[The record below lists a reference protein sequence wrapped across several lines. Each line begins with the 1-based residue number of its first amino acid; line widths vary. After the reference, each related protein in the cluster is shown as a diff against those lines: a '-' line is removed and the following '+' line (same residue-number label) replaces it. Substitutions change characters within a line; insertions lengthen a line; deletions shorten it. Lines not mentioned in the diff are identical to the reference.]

1 MISCG
6 EPSGDLYAGALA
18 SEILKLEPDAVI
30 TGFGSDRLRAAG
42 ASLVGDFKGL
52 SVTGLTEAVR
62 VIPRSWQ
69 NYRALVRAAED
80 ARPDVFVPIDFP
92 DFNFFP
98 ARALHKRGVPVV
110 YYISPQLWAWR
121 RGRLKTMKRVADR
134 VLVIFPFEAPFY
146 EAEGVPVTFV
156 GHPLLEL
163 TPAPEAREPFLR
175 GHGLDPARPVVA
187 LLPGSRRN
195 ELRALLPDLVRTAGV
210 IARRVPAAQF
220 LIARAPHL
228 DDELL
233 APLADWPDGA
243 SRPVVV
249 EGQTDA
255 VLASADV
262 AVLASGTV
270 TVQAALARVPD
281 GDRLSR
287 RPAHLQAR
295 QAAAARRHLRH
306 GQSRRRIARRPRAD
320 SGRLHAGGGGR
331 RSAEGAAGSGACRE
345 GESGSRRRPRPAWH
359 GWCDAPGSGSGHRA
373 RQGHRR
379 QKAKGRRQVYA
390 SLSRVRSFRVLL
402 GRASRDRHR
411 ADRVP

>member
-18 SEILKLEPDAVI
+18 SEILKLEPDAVL

-52 SVTGLTEAVR
+52 SVTGITEAIR
-62 VIPRSWQ
+62 VIPQSWQ
-69 NYRALVRAAED
+69 NYRALVRAAEE

-121 RGRLKTMKRVADR
+121 RGRVKTMKRVADR

-146 EAEGVPVTFV
+146 EAAGIPVTFV

-163 TPAPEAREPFLR
+163 TPPPAGREAFLR
-175 GHGLDPARPVVA
+175 GHGLDPGRPVVA

-195 ELRALLPDLVRTAGV
+195 ELRAILPDLAGAAGL
-210 IARRVPAAQF
+210 IAARLPSAQF
-220 LIARAPHL
+220 IVARAPHL

-233 APLADWPDGA
+233 APLAAWPSGA

-255 VLASADV
+255 VLAASDV
-262 AVLASGTV
+262 ALVASGTV
-270 TVQAALARVPD
+270 TVQAALHGCPMVVVYRVGPLTYTLGKPLVHVDTYAMVNLVAGSRVVPELIQDDFTPEATAAEALRVLLDPQHAATVKADLASVRARLGTV
-281 GDRLSR
+281 GASR
-287 RPAHLQAR
+287 R
-295 QAAAARRHLRH
+295 AAEAVIDAARR
-306 GQSRRRIARRPRAD
+306 
-320 SGRLHAGGGGR
+320 GR
-331 RSAEGAAGSGACRE
+331 
-345 GESGSRRRPRPAWH
+345 GSRV
-359 GWCDAPGSGSGHRA
+359 DSS
-373 RQGHRR
+373 
-379 QKAKGRRQVYA
+379 
-390 SLSRVRSFRVLL
+390 S
-402 GRASRDRHR
+402 
-411 ADRVP
+411 

>member
-42 ASLVGDFKGL
+42 GTLVGDFKGHA
-52 SVTGLTEAVR
+52 VTGLSEAVS

-98 ARALHKRGVPVV
+98 ARALHKRGIPVV

-121 RGRLKTMKRVADR
+121 RGRLKTLKRVANR
-134 VLVIFPFEAPFY
+134 VLVIFPFEEAFY
-146 EAEGVPVTFV
+146 EEAGIPVTFV

-163 TPAPEAREPFLR
+163 TPPAEARDPFLR
-175 GHGLDPARPVVA
+175 GQGLDPSRPVVA

-195 ELRALLPDLVRTAGV
+195 ELRALLPDLVRTAGI
-210 IARRVPAAQF
+210 IAARLPSAQF
-220 LIARAPHL
+220 VIARAPHL

-233 APLADWPDGA
+233 APLADWPAGA
-243 SRPVVV
+243 SRPVVIA
-249 EGQTDA
+249 GQTDA

-262 AVLASGTV
+262 AVVASGTV
-270 TVQAALARVPD
+270 TVQAALHGCPIVVVYRVGPITYKLGMPLLHVDTYAMVNLVAGSRVVPELIQD
-281 GDRLSR
+281 GFT
-287 RPAHLQAR
+287 PE
-295 QAAAARRHLRH
+295 AAAAEAL
-306 GQSRRRIARRPRAD
+306 
-320 SGRLHAGGGGR
+320 
-331 RSAEGAAGSGACRE
+331 
-345 GESGSRRRPRPAWH
+345 
-359 GWCDAPGSGSGHRA
+359 
-373 RQGHRR
+373 
-379 QKAKGRRQVYA
+379 
-390 SLSRVRSFRVLL
+390 RVLL
-402 GRASRDRHR
+402 DPAHASRVKADLAAVRSKLGTAGASRR
-411 ADRVP
+411 AAEAVIAAARGRVHS

>member
-42 ASLVGDFKGL
+42 ATLVGDFKGL

-98 ARALHKRGVPVV
+98 ARALHKRGIPVV

-121 RGRLKTMKRVADR
+121 RGRLKTLKRVANR
-134 VLVIFPFEAPFY
+134 VLVIFPFEEAFY
-146 EAEGVPVTFV
+146 EEAGIPVTFV

-163 TPAPEAREPFLR
+163 TPPAEARDPFLR
-175 GHGLDPARPVVA
+175 GQGLDPSRPVVA

-195 ELRALLPDLVRTAGV
+195 ELRALLPDLVRTAGI
-210 IARRVPAAQF
+210 IAARLPSAQF
-220 LIARAPHL
+220 VIARAPHL

-233 APLADWPDGA
+233 APLADWPAGA
-243 SRPVVV
+243 SRPVVIA
-249 EGQTDA
+249 GQTDA

-262 AVLASGTV
+262 AVVASGTV
-270 TVQAALARVPD
+270 TVQAALHGCPIVVVYRVGPITYKLGMPLLHVDTYAMVNLVAGSRVVPELIQD
-281 GDRLSR
+281 GFT
-287 RPAHLQAR
+287 PE
-295 QAAAARRHLRH
+295 AAAAEAL
-306 GQSRRRIARRPRAD
+306 
-320 SGRLHAGGGGR
+320 
-331 RSAEGAAGSGACRE
+331 
-345 GESGSRRRPRPAWH
+345 
-359 GWCDAPGSGSGHRA
+359 
-373 RQGHRR
+373 
-379 QKAKGRRQVYA
+379 
-390 SLSRVRSFRVLL
+390 RVLL
-402 GRASRDRHR
+402 DPAHASRVKADLAAVRSKLGTAGASRR
-411 ADRVP
+411 AAEAVIAAARGRVHS

>member
-18 SEILKLEPDAVI
+18 SEILKIEPDAVI

-42 ASLVGDFKGL
+42 ATLVGDFKGL
-52 SVTGLTEAVR
+52 SVTGLTESVR

-69 NYRALVRAAED
+69 NYRALVRAAEE

-134 VLVIFPFEAPFY
+134 VLVIFPFEASFY
-146 EAEGVPVTFV
+146 EAAGIPVTFV

-163 TPAPEAREPFLR
+163 MPPHEAREPFLR

-195 ELRALLPDLVRTAGV
+195 ELRALLPDLVRTAGL
-210 IARRVPAAQF
+210 IAGRLSSAQF
-220 LIARAPHL
+220 IVARAPHL
-228 DDELL
+228 EDELL
-233 APLADWPDGA
+233 TPLAEWPSGA
-243 SRPVVV
+243 ARPVII
-249 EGQTDA
+249 EGQTDG

-262 AVLASGTV
+262 AIVASGTV
-270 TVQAALARVPD
+270 TVQAALHGCPMVVVYRVGPVTYKLGMPLLHVD
-281 GDRLSR
+281 TYAMVNLIAGSR
-287 RPAHLQAR
+287 IVPELMQDDFTPE
-295 QAAAARRHLRH
+295 AAAAEALPVLLDPARASKVKADLAAVRSKL
-306 GQSRRRIARRPRAD
+306 GTAGASRRAAE
-320 SGRLHAGGGGR
+320 AVVEAGR
-331 RSAEGAAGSGACRE
+331 REHTY
-345 GESGSRRRPRPAWH
+345 RRT
-359 GWCDAPGSGSGHRA
+359 GD
-373 RQGHRR
+373 QET
-379 QKAKGRRQVYA
+379 
-390 SLSRVRSFRVLL
+390 
-402 GRASRDRHR
+402 
-411 ADRVP
+411 

>member
-18 SEILKLEPDAVI
+18 SEILKLEPDATI

-69 NYRALVRAAED
+69 NYRALLRAADEV
-80 ARPDVFVPIDFP
+80 RPDVFVPIDFP

-134 VLVIFPFEAPFY
+134 VLVIFPFEAAFY

-163 TPAPEAREPFLR
+163 TAPPMPRETFMR
-175 GHGLDPARPVVA
+175 AHGLDPARPLVA

-195 ELRALLPDLVRTAGV
+195 ELRALLPDLVRTAGA
-210 IARRVPAAQF
+210 IAAQVPAAQF
-220 LIARAPHL
+220 IIARAPHL

-233 APLADWPDGA
+233 APLADWPAGVTP
-243 SRPVVV
+243 PVVV
-249 EGQTDA
+249 EGQTDE
-255 VLASADV
+255 VLSSADV

-270 TVQAALARVPD
+270 TVQAALHGCPMVIVYRVGPLTYTLGKPLLHVDTYGMVNLVAGARVVPELIQD
-281 GDRLSR
+281 DFTPEAAAAEALKVLLDPVHAAKVKADLAAVRGKLGTAGASR
-287 RPAHLQAR
+287 RAAE
-295 QAAAARRHLRH
+295 AVVAAARRVH
-306 GQSRRRIARRPRAD
+306 G
-320 SGRLHAGGGGR
+320 
-331 RSAEGAAGSGACRE
+331 
-345 GESGSRRRPRPAWH
+345 
-359 GWCDAPGSGSGHRA
+359 
-373 RQGHRR
+373 
-379 QKAKGRRQVYA
+379 
-390 SLSRVRSFRVLL
+390 
-402 GRASRDRHR
+402 
-411 ADRVP
+411 